1 MQAELER
8 RKGRETKERRNGET
22 RNGARE
28 RSESKMEGGRSEL
41 NKDGVLQERERE
53 TKRVDEAR
61 GTNSNAVRRKEI
73 FVVEPVNMQ
82 LEGKKS
88 G

>member
-1 MQAELER
+1 
-8 RKGRETKERRNGET
+8 
-22 RNGARE
+22 
-28 RSESKMEGGRSEL
+28 MEGGRSEL
-41 NKDGVLQERERE
+41 NKDGEYYKRE

-61 GTNSNAVRRKEI
+61 GANSNAARWKEI